1 MFTEGIISIDKTLT
15 IMAPYMHYE
24 GYKYSY
30 LAFQQILHSLMYNIL
45 SPAYQYYQ
53 LKKHLKMIY

>member
-1 MFTEGIISIDKTLT
+1 
-15 IMAPYMHYE
+15 MAPYMHYE

-53 LKKHLKMIY
+53 LKKTFENDLLSF